1 MSLLEIFVAVDD
13 YCQGYERDEARQ
25 VLGELPTKRGRQC
38 GLVPSEIITIVL
50 MFHQSHYRTFKAYYL
65 EKVAQGEHEW
75 KDAFPGLVSYSR
87 FVELMPR
94 VVLPLFGF
102 LLSRM
107 GQCTGI
113 AFADSTTLSVCH
125 PKRITRHKVF
135 AGVAQRG
142 KSSMGWFFGFKLHLI
157 VNEVGQLLAFWLTPG
172 NGDDRQPIPQMTHGL
187 WGKLFGDKGYLSQP
201 LFEKLFQ
208 QGLQLVTP
216 LRKNMSNRLLLLH
229 DKLWLR
235 KRSIIETINDQ
246 LKNIQQV
253 DHSRH
258 RSHANFLVNLLAGLL
273 AYTFQPNKPSVSLSP
288 QQRAFLLHHP
298 VLLPP

>member
-1 MSLLEIFVAVDD
+1 MSLVEMFCVVDD
-13 YCQGYERDEARQ
+13 YCQAYERAEARQ
-25 VLGELPTKRGRQC
+25 VLGERKGKPGRKC
-38 GLVPSEIITIVL
+38 GLVASEIITIVL
-50 MFHQSHYRTFKAYYL
+50 CFHQSHYRTFKDYYV
-65 EKVAQGEHEW
+65 EKVAQGEQEW

-87 FVELMPR
+87 FVELMPK

-107 GQCTGI
+107 GKGTGI

-125 PKRITRHKVF
+125 PKRIQRHKVF

-157 VNEVGQLLAFWLTPG
+157 VNECGQLLAFWLTPG
-172 NGDDRQPIPQMTHGL
+172 NTDDRQPIPQMTHGL

-201 LFEKLFQ
+201 LFEQLFQ
-208 QGLQLVTP
+208 KGLQLVTP
-216 LRKNMSNRLLLLH
+216 RRKNMSNRLIALH

-273 AYTFQPNKPSVSLSP
+273 AYTFQPKKPSVSLSSK
-288 QQRAFLLHHP
+288 QRASLLHQP
-298 VLLPP
+298 ILLAA